1 MGRPAGSK
9 NKVHKEHIEHKK
21 KIVVYS
27 KPIKKPKPIKIIEA
41 PGVKQLRNEIF
52 YRIETSAPW
61 VFSPLKAESI
71 NRLKESIDTIIEGYT
86 K

>member
-9 NKVHKEHIEHKK
+9 NKVHKEHKK
-21 KIVVYS
+21 KVIVYS
-27 KPIKKPKPIKIIEA
+27 KPVRKPKPVKIIEA
-41 PGVKQLRNEIF
+41 PGIKQLRNEIF

-61 VFSPLKAESI
+61 IFSPLKAESI
-71 NRLKESIDTIIEGYT
+71 NKLKESIDKIIEGYT